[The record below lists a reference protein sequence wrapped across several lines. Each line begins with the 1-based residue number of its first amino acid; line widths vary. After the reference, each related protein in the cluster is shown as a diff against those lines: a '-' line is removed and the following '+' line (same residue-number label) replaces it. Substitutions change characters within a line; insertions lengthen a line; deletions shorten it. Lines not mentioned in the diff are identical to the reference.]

1 MMQDNIA
8 SCVPCA
14 FVELV
19 KLSDD
24 HAKRC
29 DFAQY
34 VFIANSAVC
43 IIFTQLF
50 CKLLCKLFCSSYMIS
65 IYLQS
70 VIHHFADLFGTNIIT
85 SSQLAC

>member
-19 KLSDD
+19 KFSDD

-50 CKLLCKLFCSSYMIS
+50 CKLFCSSYMIF

-70 VIHHFADLFGTNIIT
+70 VIHHFATYLGPI
-85 SSQLAC
+85 